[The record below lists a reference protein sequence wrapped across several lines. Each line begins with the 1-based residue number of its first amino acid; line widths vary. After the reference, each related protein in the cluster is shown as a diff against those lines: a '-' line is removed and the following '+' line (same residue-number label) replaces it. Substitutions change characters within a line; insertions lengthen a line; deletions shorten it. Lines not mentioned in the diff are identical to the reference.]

1 MLNDFVIKNVLL
13 SKESS
18 IYDVLKDIKK
28 FLDLLP
34 QQSKKTIDLLFKSNR
49 ICKNVTNVRTPSPLF
64 SLEIINVQYFV
75 FRFQVFCRQCSS
87 IMPINPQQ
95 VSVTRILKS
104 SPACQNNYLFT
115 RISALPNISISN

>member
-75 FRFQVFCRQCSS
+75 FKLQVFCRQCSS

-104 SPACQNNYLFT
+104 SSACQNNYLFT
-115 RISALPNISISN
+115 RISALPNISMSN

>member
-18 IYDVLKDIKK
+18 IYDLLKDIKK

-75 FRFQVFCRQCSS
+75 FRFQVFCCQCSS
-87 IMPINPQQ
+87 IMSINPQQ

-115 RISALPNISISN
+115 RISALPNISMSN